1 MSGDKRDTIRKDT
14 DVRKSGASRPEKD
27 VVTEGSEESF
37 PASDPPSFMAGNAI
51 AGSPPSR
58 PVKVES
64 PPGKGRDKSDDKSDD
79 TSVGKPGEKHRG

>member
-1 MSGDKRDTIRKDT
+1 MSGDKRDRIRKDT
-14 DVRKSGASRPEKD
+14 DVRESGASRPEKD

-58 PVKVES
+58 PVKVE
-64 PPGKGRDKSDDKSDD
+64 PPPAKGRDESDDKS
-79 TSVGKPGEKHRG
+79 GAMPGEKPRG